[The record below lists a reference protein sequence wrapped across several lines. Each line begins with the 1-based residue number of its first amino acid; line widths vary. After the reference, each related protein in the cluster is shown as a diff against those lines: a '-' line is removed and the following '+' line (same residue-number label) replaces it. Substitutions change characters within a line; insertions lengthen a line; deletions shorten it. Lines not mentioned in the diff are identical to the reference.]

1 MRYLNLKHFLGLVV
15 ACALLSAQNAE
26 ELLTNGIE
34 QFHKGQY
41 AAARDSFEKTLAL
54 SPADARALA
63 YLAVTRASLGECGNT
78 LSELRHQFDRNRDPE
93 LRKST
98 GIAII
103 DCLLPRNEFDEIL
116 STLGELEKRFPSDP
130 DVLYEAARVHRLG
143 WTYSMGRLLRTAPDS
158 WRAHQLS
165 AEVFENQGRW
175 KEAAVEFRKAIAQ
188 NPVALRL
195 HYQLGV
201 VLRRDTTDLEPARKE
216 FQAELALNPLD
227 VAAEY
232 YLGDIDLTQDKPLEA
247 AGHFEQALKLH
258 PQFAEALVGLG
269 RAKLALQQTAEAI
282 RSLELAVQIQPDM
295 QAAHHHLMLAYRAA
309 GKNKQA
315 QHEEE
320 LAQKLLQ
327 SK

>member
-1 MRYLNLKHFLGLVV
+1 LKHFLGMLIT
-15 ACALLSAQNAE
+15 CALLSAQNAE

-41 AAARDSFEKTLAL
+41 AAARNSFEKTLAL
-54 SPADARALA
+54 SPADSRALA
-63 YLAVTRASLGECGNT
+63 YLAVTRASLGECANT
-78 LSELRHQFDRNRDPE
+78 LSELRHQFERNRDPE

-103 DCLLPRNEFDEIL
+103 ECLLPRNEFDEIL

-130 DVLYEAARVHRLG
+130 DVLYEAAHVHRLG
-143 WTYSMGRLLRTAPDS
+143 WTYSMGRLLRAAPDS

-165 AEVFENQGRW
+165 AEVLENQGRW
-175 KEAAVEFRKAIAQ
+175 KEASAEYAKAIAQ
-188 NPVALRL
+188 NPSALRL

-201 VLRRDTTDLEPARKE
+201 VLRHDTADLEPARKE

-232 YLGDIDLTQDKPLEA
+232 YLGDIDLAQDKPIEA
-247 AGHFEQALKLH
+247 AGHFEQALKRYS
-258 PQFAEALVGLG
+258 QFVEALVGLG

-282 RSLELAVQIQPDM
+282 HSLERAVQIQPDM

-320 LAQKLLQ
+320 LSQKLEK